1 MNKFEVRDLNL
12 YYGQFHA
19 LKGVAASPP
28 SSRPSTA

>member
-19 LKGVAASPP
+19 LKGAASPP